1 MSDENVEVVRT
12 VIEAVDASEV
22 EEVLGLLDPEVVVDA
37 TRRTVNPKSYFG
49 KEGMRRLIADKDEV
63 WAEFRTEPDQIVAGR
78 DRVVVVGRCFGRG
91 KESGIE
97 VEQPTA
103 HVVTVRHGRIV
114 RWEMGYT
121 EGRDALEAAGLR
133 E

>member
-1 MSDENVEVVRT
+1 MDRDGGNGRQRD
-12 VIEAVDASEV
+12 IER
-22 EEVLGLLDPEVVVDA
+22 VLGLLDPEVVVDA
-37 TRRTVNPKSYFG
+37 TRRTVNPKSYVG

-63 WAEFRTEPDQIVAGR
+63 WAEFRTEPDQIVDRG
-78 DRVVVVGRCFGRG
+78 DRVVVVGRCFAKG

-103 HVVTVRHGRIV
+103 HVVTVRDGRIV

-121 EGRDALEAAGLR
+121 EGHEALEAAGLR